1 MFKRKKEQPA
11 QTQRDYQGKISL
23 PENSDFINQIK
34 MIDLQPQ
41 DLSYLHQ
48 IQPFIQS
55 SISELINCFYKN
67 LEHEPTLVA
76 IIDQHSTVG
85 RLKKTLSK
93 HIIEMFSGIIDE
105 QFIEQRFR
113 IAHIHVKIGLDS
125 KWYLSAFQHLFSGI
139 VRIINEQVEDHQ
151 AVINYIMAV
160 AKIINLEQQLVLEA
174 YDAESLRIK
183 SLEEEKKRA
192 ITKQVMDTADH
203 LAGIS
208 EETNAAFQQLQAQS
222 EAISAYAKSGT
233 DLSSL
238 AETKAQEG
246 KLQLSQH
253 HKNMANIEKL
263 TGNIKQDIEQLLFIL
278 KEMKGIVGL
287 VTAIADQTNLLSL
300 NAAIEA
306 ARAGEYGNGFSVVAG
321 EVRKLSEETKQ
332 SVSTVSDLIAN
343 INTHVHKLSNS
354 LQNISSE
361 ADQGYQNMIQ
371 ATKQFE
377 EILQTVDETKTHN
390 SSIESEINSFV
401 NVVHELGE
409 AFVEVAGSA
418 DRLTVAMHG

>member
-1 MFKRKKEQPA
+1 
-11 QTQRDYQGKISL
+11 
-23 PENSDFINQIK
+23 
-34 MIDLQPQ
+34 
-41 DLSYLHQ
+41 
-48 IQPFIQS
+48 
-55 SISELINCFYKN
+55 
-67 LEHEPTLVA
+67 
-76 IIDQHSTVG
+76 
-85 RLKKTLSK
+85 
-93 HIIEMFSGIIDE
+93 
-105 QFIEQRFR
+105 
-113 IAHIHVKIGLDS
+113 
-125 KWYLSAFQHLFSGI
+125 
-139 VRIINEQVEDHQ
+139 
-151 AVINYIMAV
+151 
-160 AKIINLEQQLVLEA
+160 
-174 YDAESLRIK
+174 
-183 SLEEEKKRA
+183 
-192 ITKQVMDTADH
+192 MDTADH